1 MKQSRRKSDSPRV
14 GQRSG
19 QPAEQPMTA
28 HNSAISIDYYHGQ
41 EQRTF
46 LIWIGVGPFLV
57 EKGLQ
62 SYQFWV
68 ETGAGKIRGLQSMI
82 LDRISTGS
90 LSMERDP
97 PHWGS
102 LEEGSQLRG
111 YRSLEQNSRLFF
123 CRFFPAICAPDRH
136 VDLIGMRRRTGL
148 DAKLIK
154 GICKYKN
161 GVLLSD
167 GLVTFGTLG
176 ITSDWTLQARE
187 TFPVWGVHR
196 LL

>member
-46 LIWIGVGPFLV
+46 SIWIGVGPFLV

-90 LSMERDP
+90 LSMERNP

-102 LEEGSQLRG
+102 LEEGNQLRG
-111 YRSLEQNSRLFF
+111 ISVS
-123 CRFFPAICAPDRH
+123 
-136 VDLIGMRRRTGL
+136 
-148 DAKLIK
+148 
-154 GICKYKN
+154 
-161 GVLLSD
+161 
-167 GLVTFGTLG
+167 
-176 ITSDWTLQARE
+176 
-187 TFPVWGVHR
+187 
-196 LL
+196 